1 MPSADLAVSVDGY
14 GAGSSVTEASDPSMD
29 SSHVGRLG
37 DNPGFL
43 AARYSFFAANIANR
57 TLAEFGLRTRSYSLL
72 ELATVGDG
80 MSQGQIG
87 RILCLDKSHI
97 VRLVDEL
104 VGRGLVGRYKDT
116 RDGRVAIVRATAAGR
131 ELAERSA
138 AALSDAYLTMFAGLS
153 EADRQDALRVLR
165 MLGLRF

>member
-1 MPSADLAVSVDGY
+1 MPSTDLAMSVDGDRARS
-14 GAGSSVTEASDPSMD
+14 GAMDADDPSMGA
-29 SSHVGRLG
+29 SNVGRLR

-80 MSQGQIG
+80 MSQGEIG

-104 VGRGLVGRYKDT
+104 VGQGLVGRYKDV
-116 RDGRVAIVRATAAGR
+116 RDGRVAIVRATPAGR

-138 AALSDAYLTMFAGLS
+138 AALADAYLTMFAGLS
-153 EADRQDALRVLR
+153 ESDRQDAFRVLR

>member
-1 MPSADLAVSVDGY
+1 MPSADLAVSVDGD
-14 GAGSSVTEASDPSMD
+14 GAGSGATEASDPSME
-29 SSHVGRLG
+29 VGRLG

-57 TLAEFGLRTRSYSLL
+57 TLSEFGLRTRSYSLL
-72 ELATVGDG
+72 ELAATGDG

-104 VGRGLVGRYKDT
+104 VREGLVGRYKDV
-116 RDGRVAIVRATAAGR
+116 RDRRVAIVRATAAGR

-138 AALSDAYLTMFAGLS
+138 AALSDAYLTMFGGLS
-153 EADRQDALRVLR
+153 EADRQDAFRVLR

>member
-1 MPSADLAVSVDGY
+1 MPSADVAVSVDGDD
-14 GAGSSVTEASDPSMD
+14 AKFSAIEASGPWPETP
-29 SSHVGRLG
+29 HVGRLG

-43 AARYSFFAANIANR
+43 AARYSFFAASIANQ
-57 TLAEFGLRTRSYSLL
+57 TLAEFGLRTRAYSLL
-72 ELATVGDG
+72 ELATTGDG

-97 VRLVDEL
+97 VRLVDDL
-104 VGRGLVGRYKDT
+104 VGEGLVGRYKDV
-116 RDGRVAIVRATAAGR
+116 RDGRVAIVRATPAGR
-131 ELAERSA
+131 ELAERCA
-138 AALSDAYLTMFAGLS
+138 AALSDAYLTMFQGLS